1 MYHLEPSHEE
11 FTGPMVTRATK
22 CQKQVIQTLEEN
34 WRGEWP
40 PHSFDEKVQ
49 LWYQNEVNIM

>member
-34 WRGEWP
+34 
-40 PHSFDEKVQ
+40 
-49 LWYQNEVNIM
+49 

>member
-1 MYHLEPSHEE
+1 MYHLEPSREE

-34 WRGEWP
+34 GRGEWP
-40 PHSFDEKVQ
+40 RHSFAEEVQ
-49 LWYQNEVNIM
+49 LWYQNELNII